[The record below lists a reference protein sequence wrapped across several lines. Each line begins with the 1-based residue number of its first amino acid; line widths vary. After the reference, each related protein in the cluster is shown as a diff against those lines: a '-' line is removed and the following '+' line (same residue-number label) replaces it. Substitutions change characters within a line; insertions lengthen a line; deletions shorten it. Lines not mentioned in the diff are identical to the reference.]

1 MDQLIHLTGVVT
13 LAAIAAGGVVFGTT
27 IWAGRFG
34 PPRCYGWMLSG
45 MAAAALVFLVVIL
58 ALAVAA

>member
-1 MDQLIHLTGVVT
+1 MDQMIHLTGVVT

-34 PPRCYGWMLSG
+34 PPRCYGWMLWG
-45 MAAAALVFLVVIL
+45 MAAGTLVFLVVIL

>member
-13 LAAIAAGGVVFGTT
+13 PAAIAAGGVVFGAT

-45 MAAAALVFLVVIL
+45 MAVGGIVFLAVIIALV
-58 ALAVAA
+58 VAA

>member
-13 LAAIAAGGVVFGTT
+13 LAAIAAGGVVFGAT

-45 MAAAALVFLVVIL
+45 MAVGGIVFLAVIIALV
-58 ALAVAA
+58 VAA